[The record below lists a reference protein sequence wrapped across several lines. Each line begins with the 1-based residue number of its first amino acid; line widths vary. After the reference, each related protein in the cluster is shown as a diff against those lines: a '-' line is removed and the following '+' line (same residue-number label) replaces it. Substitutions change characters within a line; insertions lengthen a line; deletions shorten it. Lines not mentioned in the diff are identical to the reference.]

1 LHFPLRAPGALAALI
16 LATTCPAGWASNPAE
31 RTLVYRL
38 RGEVRPF
45 LFWIGRDDVGGG
57 RITIRQTYS
66 SPARWRE
73 EIEVLFGSEPERIP
87 GRINRWGYGWESAE
101 WVRDHDAATPRLLA
115 TEFQG
120 VMRHSAE
127 SSIGEVVPE
136 AGRGGTA
143 RAYDVTRSAV
153 LPERARHELWI
164 FTDEEEFRYRR
175 PARLLAKYRVCVATG
190 RARHGEELSNRARAY
205 AEPYGFLTALSRL
218 TAQVVNAYGTSPQAL
233 RRARP
238 SLTFVF
244 NAKPYLLE
252 VTGVRRVTSF
262 RARYGALPPV
272 DVAVMEFRS
281 LNTVRRTRTDF
292 ELWTPLAGDLKG
304 MPVRIVLQPRWWLR
318 LQLDLDAGAQ
328 AGSER
333 Q

>member
-16 LATTCPAGWASNPAE
+16 LAATCPAGWAGNPVE

-38 RGEVRPF
+38 RGEVRPL

-101 WVRDHDAATPRLLA
+101 WVRDSDAAVPRLLA

-120 VMRHSAE
+120 VMRHSEE

-136 AGRGGTA
+136 AGRAGTA
-143 RAYDVTRSAV
+143 HAYDVTRSVV

-164 FTDEEEFRYRR
+164 FTDEEDFRYRR
-175 PARLLAKYRVCVATG
+175 PARLLAKYRACVATA
-190 RARHGEELSNRARAY
+190 RARHGEELSNSPRVY
-205 AEPYGFLTALSRL
+205 GEPYGFLSALSRL
-218 TAQVVNAYGTSPQAL
+218 TAQVVNAYGTSPQAP

-238 SLTFVF
+238 SLAFVY
-244 NAKPYLLE
+244 NAKPYRLE

-262 RARYGALPPV
+262 RARYGKLPPG
-272 DVAVMEFRS
+272 DVAAMEFRC

-292 ELWTPLAGDLKG
+292 ALWAPLAGDLKG
-304 MPVRIVLQPRWWLR
+304 LPVRIVLQPRWWLR
-318 LQLDLDAGAQ
+318 LQLDLDPGAQ